1 MQSKHDPSA
10 LVSRN
15 SPLPNTRNTK
25 YLSPLKKYRIGIV
38 GATGAV
44 GQEIIRLLEKR
55 EFPVTEAR
63 LLASA
68 RSAGREIQACGNLE
82 IVQETTADS
91 FKGLDIAIFSAGSQN
106 SLQFAELARRQ
117 GCVVIDNSSAFRMDA
132 DVPLI
137 IPEINADEI
146 EKHRGI
152 IANPNCSTAVA
163 LMGLHPLHKRFGLK
177 RFIASTYQAVSGAG
191 AAGAEELDQQARAAL
206 GVEKTEP
213 KSDSIF
219 PHAIAYNLIPHI
231 DDFREDGYTKEE
243 LKMRNESRKILD
255 LPSLKISCT
264 CVRVPV
270 YRAHS
275 ISINAEFESAVNV
288 PDARDALENSPGV
301 ELWDLPNAQRYPM
314 PIDYTEK
321 EACGVGRIR
330 VDHALKNGLALWV
343 VGDQLWKGAALNA
356 LQIAEVLIERKC
368 LRFM

>member
-1 MQSKHDPSA
+1 M
-10 LVSRN
+10 
-15 SPLPNTRNTK
+15 
-25 YLSPLKKYRIGIV
+25 KKYRIGIV

-55 EFPVTEAR
+55 EFPVAEAR

-82 IVQETTADS
+82 TVRETSAEA
-91 FKGLDIAIFSAGSQN
+91 FNGLDMAIFSSGSQ
-106 SLQFAELARRQ
+106 SSKEFAEVARRQ

-132 DVPLI
+132 DVPLVV
-137 IPEINADEI
+137 PEINGDALET
-146 EKHRGI
+146 HRGL

-163 LMGLHPLHKRFGLK
+163 LMGLYPLHKRFGLK

-191 AAGAEELDQQARAAL
+191 AAGVAELNDQTKTVLAEEPH
-206 GVEKTEP
+206 EP
-213 KSDSIF
+213 NPDSIF
-219 PHAIAYNLIPHI
+219 PHPIAYNLIPHI

-243 LKMRNESRKILD
+243 LKMSNESRKILGQ
-255 LPSLKISCT
+255 PQLKVSCT

-275 ISINAEFESAVNV
+275 ISINAEFEAPVNV
-288 PDARDALENSPGV
+288 PDAKEALEDFSGV
-301 ELWDLPNAQRYPM
+301 ELWDLPNALRYPM
-314 PIDYTEK
+314 PINYTEK
-321 EACGVGRIR
+321 EVCGVGRIR
-330 VDHALKNGLALWV
+330 VDHALTHGLAIWV

-356 LQIAEVLIERKC
+356 IQIAEHLVKRNW

>member
-1 MQSKHDPSA
+1 M
-10 LVSRN
+10 
-15 SPLPNTRNTK
+15 
-25 YLSPLKKYRIGIV
+25 KKYRIGIV

-55 EFPVTEAR
+55 EFPVAEAR

-82 IVQETTADS
+82 TVRETSAEA
-91 FKGLDIAIFSAGSQN
+91 FNGLDMAIFSSGSQ
-106 SLQFAELARRQ
+106 SSQEFAEVARRQ

-132 DVPLI
+132 DVPLVV
-137 IPEINADEI
+137 PEINGDALET
-146 EKHRGI
+146 HRGL

-163 LMGLHPLHKRFGLK
+163 LMGLYPLHKRFGLK

-191 AAGAEELDQQARAAL
+191 AAGVAELNDQTKKVLAEEPH
-206 GVEKTEP
+206 EP
-213 KSDSIF
+213 NPDSIF
-219 PHAIAYNLIPHI
+219 PHPIAYNLIPHI

-243 LKMRNESRKILD
+243 LKMSNESRKILGQ
-255 LPSLKISCT
+255 PQLKVSCT

-275 ISINAEFESAVNV
+275 ISINAEFEAPVNV
-288 PDARDALENSPGV
+288 PDAKEALEDFSGV
-301 ELWDLPNAQRYPM
+301 ELWDLPNALRYPM
-314 PIDYTEK
+314 PINYTEK
-321 EACGVGRIR
+321 EVCGVGRIR
-330 VDHALKNGLALWV
+330 VDHALTHGLAIWV

-356 LQIAEVLIERKC
+356 IQIAEHLVKRNW